1 MSKERD
7 YFRAVRR
14 AAAAVNSSLPLKEKL
29 DVIVRSTARA
39 ARAGASLILLDAT
52 GTKLVHTASFGLP
65 YFFLQKGL
73 LDPDK
78 SLTEVVT
85 GKPVSIPDVEFDKR
99 IQYPEM
105 AKKARIV
112 SVLGA
117 PVLKDGKATGSLR
130 LYSRERRDFSGQDI
144 AFVSA
149 MADLAAVS
157 LNDDLLK
164 REKEELEKSRDRV
177 IVPPS
182 VLRDAHP
189 TTFAHPSEED
199 FTRLLDFY
207 NIAWV
212 YEPRAFPLE
221 WQGERITE
229 MFTPDFYLPALDLY
243 VELTTM
249 RQKLVTQKNR
259 KLRRLRE
266 LYPGVK
272 ITLLYKNDYERLL
285 AKYGAGPLSQ
295 ARAHGISRILY
306 TAEEIETKV
315 REMARKISEDFE
327 GRRPLLIGAQRGFLC
342 FMADLMRHIAIPLDL
357 DFIGISH
364 YGDNGN
370 RQVGVNKEMVLPIE
384 GRHIIMVEDIVDT
397 GITLSYILNYLKD
410 KNPASLVTCVL
421 LDRRAR
427 RIADIKLDY
436 VGFEIPDE
444 FVVGYGLDFKEE
456 YRNLPFIGV
465 PILERPEIKKSN
477 PVVESKRPADV

>member
-7 YFRAVRR
+7 YFKAVRR
-14 AAAAVNSSLPLKEKL
+14 AAVAVNSEVPLKEKL
-29 DVIVRSTARA
+29 DAIVRNTARA
-39 ARAGASLILLDAT
+39 ARVGASLILLDAT
-52 GTKLVHTASFGLP
+52 GTKLVHSASWGLP

-78 SLTEVVT
+78 SLSEVIT
-85 GKPVSIPDVEFDKR
+85 LKPVAITDVANDKR

-105 AKKARIV
+105 AKKAGIV
-112 SVLGA
+112 SVLGV
-117 PVLKDGKATGSLR
+117 PVMQGGKTAGALR
-130 LYSRERRDFSGQDI
+130 LYSREKRDFSGLDI
-144 AFVSA
+144 TLVST
-149 MADLAAVS
+149 MADFAAVALS
-157 LNDDLLK
+157 YDLLK
-164 REKEELEKSRDRV
+164 REKEALEKAKSLTV
-177 IVPPS
+177 VPAAI
-182 VLRDAHP
+182 LRNAHP

-212 YEPRAFPLE
+212 YEPRAFPLSWE
-221 WQGERITE
+221 GERVTE

-249 RQKLVTQKNR
+249 RQKLVTEKNH

-266 LYPGVK
+266 LYPDIK

-285 AKYGAGPLSQ
+285 AKYRAGPLSQ

-306 TAEEIETKV
+306 TAAEIEEKV
-315 REMARKISEDFE
+315 RELAKRISGDYE
-327 GRRPLLIGAQRGFLC
+327 GRRPLLVGAQRGFIC
-342 FMADLMRHIAIPLDL
+342 FMADLMRQITIPLDL

-364 YGDNGN
+364 YGENGN
-370 RQVGVNKEMVLPIE
+370 RRVGINKDLVLPTQ

-397 GITLSYILNYLKD
+397 GITLSYILNYLKG
-410 KNPASLVTCVL
+410 KEPASLAACVL

-444 FVVGYGLDFKEE
+444 FVVGYGLDFHEE

-465 PILERPEIKKSN
+465 PILERPAIKKSS
-477 PVVESKRPADV
+477 PVEKTKKSGMV